1 MLIRLHGNAT
11 ATPAKKR
18 AWKDRKFA
26 ALALRAAMD
35 GLGFDA
41 ACMASD
47 MAAADTAAAL
57 ATRARRR

>member
-11 ATPAKKR
+11 ATPTKR

-26 ALALRAAMD
+26 ALALRAATD
-35 GLGFDA
+35 GLRFDA